1 MMHSQESHYVTAN
14 GIRIHYLR
22 QGRGSPMVLLHG
34 WPEFCHVWWKCLPGL
49 SAQYDVVAPDL
60 RGFGETEKPAV
71 GPNPNATAETHAEDL
86 RALADLLGFERFGL
100 VSGDVG
106 AYVAQAFAR
115 KYPDRLTG
123 LFFFCCPYP
132 GLGRRY
138 GEPGHLIEV
147 WYQYFN
153 QLPRAAEL
161 VGSSREAC
169 RIFFKHFLDHWSGDN
184 PSVFADE
191 LEAYIDNFMKPGNIQ
206 GGFDWYV
213 SSAPNRRAWLEEKLP
228 PAPRITVPARH
239 LWGRRDPIIKPEW
252 SDRLDEYFTD
262 YSIEFV
268 DAGHFVH
275 YERPDLA
282 VSEILRFFEGRVI
295 GASDRAGEVTD

>member
-1 MMHSQESHYVTAN
+1 MSKQSLMHSQESHYVTAN
-14 GIRIHYLR
+14 GIRIHYR
-22 QGRGSPMVLLHG
+22 QGMAHPWYCYMAGPNSVTSGGDVCPACLLITMSSRRT
-34 WPEFCHVWWKCLPGL
+34 CAALAKQKAV
-49 SAQYDVVAPDL
+49 
-60 RGFGETEKPAV
+60 V

-86 RALADLLGFERFGL
+86 HALADRLGFERFGL

-138 GEPGHLIEV
+138 GEAGHLIEV

-153 QLPRAAEL
+153 QLPWAAEL

-169 RIFFKHFLDHWSGDN
+169 RTFFKHFLDHWSGDN

-191 LEAYIDNFMKPGNIQ
+191 LEVYIDNFMKPGNIQ

-213 SSAPNRRAWLEEKLP
+213 SSAPNRRLWLEEKLP
-228 PAPRITVPARH
+228 PTPRITVPARH
-239 LWGRRDPIIKPEW
+239 LWGRRDPIIKPES
-252 SDRLDEYFTD
+252 SDRLDNISPTTASSSSTRATSYTT
-262 YSIEFV
+262 S
-268 DAGHFVH
+268 
-275 YERPDLA
+275 
-282 VSEILRFFEGRVI
+282 GRI
-295 GASDRAGEVTD
+295 SLCRKSCASSRDGKR